1 MTRKTTLVWSLLAV
15 AALGVLITTGDR
27 PASGETQSDESV
39 IKSLMEA
46 DAAWFST
53 LDDPAA
59 FMAFLADDVCFMPP
73 DGPRSVGAME
83 LRSTIE
89 QVLQL
94 PGVKL
99 TWKADEANAS
109 AGGDL
114 GYTIGSTMLTL
125 DGPDGQPISRA
136 GKYQTTWQRSDE
148 GGWKVVADI
157 FNFDAP
163 AP

>member
-1 MTRKTTLVWSLLAV
+1 MKRKTALVWSLLAV
-15 AALGVLITTGDR
+15 AAIGVLITASNR
-27 PASGETQSDESV
+27 PASGETESDESV
-39 IKSLMEA
+39 IKSLMKA
-46 DAAWFST
+46 DAAWLGT
-53 LDDPAA
+53 LNDPAA

-73 DGPRSVGAME
+73 DGLRSHGSKE
-83 LRSTIE
+83 LRSSID

-99 TWKADEANAS
+99 TWKADEAKAS

-114 GYTIGSTMLTL
+114 GYTIGSITLTL

-136 GKYQTTWQRSDE
+136 GKYQTTWQRSDQ

-163 AP
+163 MP